1 MIARKPK
8 QTMIITNTGITID
21 PDDDIAKII
30 KHAGN
35 VEIIYEDGHIE
46 YYEKIYK
53 Y

>member
-1 MIARKPK
+1 
-8 QTMIITNTGITID
+8 MIITNTGITID
-21 PDDDIAKII
+21 PDDITEII
-30 KHAGN
+30 HHSGN